1 MNPEPMAVLSE
12 AAILAAAA
20 AAPITAAS
28 RTDDIPARWDERT
41 ILTTMLDYA
50 RDTVHVKCAGL
61 TGDDARHAPLP
72 GSPLTTIASLV
83 SHLRWV
89 EYYWIRVQLLG
100 AEDRAPITE
109 DDPDGEMRLGLSV
122 PIARL
127 LAEYRASC
135 DQLRELVAPLDLD
148 TPSRGTLSWRDEPVT
163 LRWILL
169 HLIEETARHN
179 GHIDI
184 LREMADG
191 VTGR

>member
-1 MNPEPMAVLSE
+1 MTVLSE
-12 AAILAAAA
+12 ELVRAAAT

-28 RTDDIPARWDERT
+28 RTDDVPASWDERAV
-41 ILTTMLDYA
+41 LTTMLAYV

-61 TGDDARHAPLP
+61 SDEQARLAPLP
-72 GSPLTTIASLV
+72 GSPLTSISSLV

-89 EYYWIRVQLLG
+89 EYYWIRVILLG
-100 AEDRAPITE
+100 EPDHAPVTE
-109 DDPDGEMRLGLSV
+109 DDPDAEMRLGLSV
-122 PIARL
+122 PLARL

-135 DQLRELVAPLDLD
+135 DQLTELVAPLDLD
-148 TPSRGTLSWRDEPVT
+148 TRSRGTPPWRQEPVT
-163 LRWILL
+163 LRWVLM

-191 VTGR
+191 QTGR